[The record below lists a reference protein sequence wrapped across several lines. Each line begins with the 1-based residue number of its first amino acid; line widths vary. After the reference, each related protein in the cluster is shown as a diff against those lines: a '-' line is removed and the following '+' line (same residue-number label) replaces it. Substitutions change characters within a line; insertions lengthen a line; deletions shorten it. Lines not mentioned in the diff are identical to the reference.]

1 MESRRVTK
9 DTLAQPPPGP
19 APRRDPTQ
27 RFSSRVDNYARHR
40 PSYPGAALELLQ
52 AQCGLSPAA
61 VVADVGSGTGIL
73 TSLLLAAGARV
84 YAVEPNGPMRAAA
97 EAALGPNPRFH
108 SVNASAEATTLAAAS
123 IDLYVAGQAFHWF
136 DVARARAEALRIV
149 RAGAA
154 GALLWNERPRL
165 GSPFHDDYDA
175 LLRRHAPEYDAV
187 AASRADEAHMR
198 AFFGGR
204 MQLATF
210 ANEQRFD
217 YDGLLGRLMS
227 SSYAPERGHPQ
238 HEPLLAGLRAL
249 FQRHAL
255 GGTVTFPYVTL
266 VYYAPLVAHA

>member
-1 MESRRVTK
+1 MTK
-9 DTLAQPPPGP
+9 ETLAQAPPGP
-19 APRRDPTQ
+19 PPARDPTQ
-27 RFSSRVDNYARHR
+27 RFSSRVDNYARYR
-40 PSYPGAALELLQ
+40 PSYPSAAIELLRER
-52 AQCGLSPAA
+52 CGLNPAA

-73 TSLLLAAGARV
+73 TGLLLATGARV

-97 EAALGPNPRFH
+97 EASLGESPRYH
-108 SVNASAEATTLAAAS
+108 SVCGSAEATTLAAAS
-123 IDLYVAGQAFHWF
+123 IDLYVAAQAFHWF

-149 RAGAA
+149 RAGAS
-154 GALLWNERPRL
+154 GALLWNERPRS

-187 AASRADEAHMR
+187 VASRAEEAQMR

-210 ANEQRFD
+210 ANEQLFD
-217 YDGLLGRLMS
+217 YDGLVGRLMS

-255 GGTVTFPYVTL
+255 AGTVAFPYLTL
-266 VYYAPLVAHA
+266 VYYAPLP